1 MAKQG
6 VYGNRKSDKE
16 AYLMI
21 LPAYLIFA
29 VFILIPVGMVLYY
42 SLTDFN
48 MYAIPEFLGVK
59 NYVKLFSDTEFLTA
73 VKNTLFYTAV
83 TLTIQLAIGL
93 LLAVLLYRKSRAVP
107 VFRTALY
114 VDFSLFRPL
123 EFFVDPKNGDGRNNN
138 PPAMRVRVDCYTKKL
153 PFRVQ

>member
-83 TLTIQLAIGL
+83 TLTIQIAIGL
-93 LLAVLLYRKSRAVP
+93 LLAELLYRK
-107 VFRTALY
+107 
-114 VDFSLFRPL
+114 
-123 EFFVDPKNGDGRNNN
+123 
-138 PPAMRVRVDCYTKKL
+138 
-153 PFRVQ
+153 

>member
-1 MAKQG
+1 MTTSKEVRYGETG

-48 MYAIPEFLGVK
+48 MYAIPEFW
-59 NYVKLFSDTEFLTA
+59 E
-73 VKNTLFYTAV
+73 
-83 TLTIQLAIGL
+83 
-93 LLAVLLYRKSRAVP
+93 
-107 VFRTALY
+107 
-114 VDFSLFRPL
+114 
-123 EFFVDPKNGDGRNNN
+123 
-138 PPAMRVRVDCYTKKL
+138 
-153 PFRVQ
+153 

>member
-48 MYAIPEFLGVK
+48 MYAIPEFW
-59 NYVKLFSDTEFLTA
+59 E
-73 VKNTLFYTAV
+73 
-83 TLTIQLAIGL
+83 
-93 LLAVLLYRKSRAVP
+93 
-107 VFRTALY
+107 
-114 VDFSLFRPL
+114 
-123 EFFVDPKNGDGRNNN
+123 
-138 PPAMRVRVDCYTKKL
+138 
-153 PFRVQ
+153 

>member
-107 VFRTALY
+107 VFRLCIFPILCPWFVFLWY
-114 VDFSLFRPL
+114 GCGCIILISDFSTGFWNL
-123 EFFVDPKNGDGRNNN
+123 
-138 PPAMRVRVDCYTKKL
+138 
-153 PFRVQ
+153 